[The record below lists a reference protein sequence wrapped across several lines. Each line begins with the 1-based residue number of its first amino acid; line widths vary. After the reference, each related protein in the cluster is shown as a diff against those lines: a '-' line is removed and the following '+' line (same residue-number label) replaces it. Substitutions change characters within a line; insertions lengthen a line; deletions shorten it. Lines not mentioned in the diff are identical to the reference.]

1 MVIREKN
8 KKNKH
13 VENIGTIKVLNHN
26 QKKGF
31 FVVDLLTA
39 DLLVLTKAVEKEN
52 LELARRKQNL
62 WHTILAAE
70 VSR

>member
-26 QKKGF
+26 QKKRVF
-31 FVVDLLTA
+31 CRRSA
-39 DLLVLTKAVEKEN
+39 DSRSSGVNKGSGKR
-52 LELARRKQNL
+52 ELR
-62 WHTILAAE
+62 
-70 VSR
+70 VSKKKTEFMAYNFSGRSQ